1 MRSPYG
7 FIKTA
12 KRGSAYCTQG
22 GGYWIVKGP
31 GAWHL
36 WQMGNKAEGRERE
49 LLGAFRTLT
58 DAAEH
63 YWKEIA
69 A

>member
-12 KRGSAYCTQG
+12 TRGSSYCTSG
-22 GGYWIVKGP
+22 GAYWIIKHGSV
-31 GAWHL
+31 WHL
-36 WQMGNKAEGRERE
+36 WQMGNKSEGRERL
-49 LLGAFRTLT
+49 LLGKFASLT
-58 DAAEH
+58 EAAAH
-63 YWKEIA
+63 YKKEVA